1 MFFDRER
8 GVDTDGSDYIYNQA
22 HCPLTAQTTAVG
34 HAVRG
39 VYLYAGAA
47 AVAEHTGN
55 RALQAACET
64 LWQDLCRT
72 KLYVT
77 GALGQTAV
85 GEAFGPAYYLPND
98 LAYGESCAS
107 AGLVFFAQ
115 RLYRCHPHAAY
126 GAVAELALWNTI
138 AGAMSAD
145 GCHFYYANP
154 LEAEGVLNDTVPE
167 RKRQALRRQNWFDC
181 ACCPPNVARVTAG
194 IGQYGFYADDS
205 TLAIELPLGAQWM
218 RLLGICKSSLPYRK
232 AVTSP

>member
-1 MFFDRER
+1 M
-8 GVDTDGSDYIYNQA
+8 
-22 HCPLTAQTTAVG
+22 G

-55 RALQAACET
+55 RALQAVCET

-107 AGLVFFAQ
+107 AGWYSL
-115 RLYRCHPHAAY
+115 RSGCT
-126 GAVAELALWNTI
+126 VATR
-138 AGAMSAD
+138 
-145 GCHFYYANP
+145 
-154 LEAEGVLNDTVPE
+154 T
-167 RKRQALRRQNWFDC
+167 LR
-181 ACCPPNVARVTAG
+181 TA
-194 IGQYGFYADDS
+194 
-205 TLAIELPLGAQWM
+205 P
-218 RLLGICKSSLPYRK
+218 
-232 AVTSP
+232 

>member
-1 MFFDRER
+1 MSCTASAIWPKLPVPGGPCRVSGTYWILPAEPRTAFAAPLAEESAPAIPATRWQSWHWYNCMRSPARRTICKQPTFFIRTRGTRPLFFFDRER

-126 GAVAELALWNTI
+126 APW
-138 AGAMSAD
+138 
-145 GCHFYYANP
+145 
-154 LEAEGVLNDTVPE
+154 
-167 RKRQALRRQNWFDC
+167 R
-181 ACCPPNVARVTAG
+181 
-194 IGQYGFYADDS
+194 
-205 TLAIELPLGAQWM
+205 
-218 RLLGICKSSLPYRK
+218 SLPCG
-232 AVTSP
+232 TQLPEP